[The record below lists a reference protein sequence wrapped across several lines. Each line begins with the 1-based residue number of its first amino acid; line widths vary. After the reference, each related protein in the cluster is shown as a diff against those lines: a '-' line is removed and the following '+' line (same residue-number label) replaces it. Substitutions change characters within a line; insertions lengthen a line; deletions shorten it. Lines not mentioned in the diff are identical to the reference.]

1 MYRAIGESIDY
12 GVWVCAPDGRNIY
25 ASESFLRL
33 VGQTQEQCSNFGW
46 GDVLH
51 PDDAERTIAA
61 WKECV
66 RTGGIWDI
74 EHRFRGVDGQ
84 WHPILARGV
93 PVRDE
98 QGEVIYWAG
107 INLDISKLKQTEM
120 NLKERTRQLEYANK
134 ELDSF
139 SYSVSHDLRA
149 PLRAIEGY
157 SRMILKET
165 GDSFNEKT
173 KSLFNVILV
182 NTKRM
187 GQLIDDL
194 LSLSRLGRGGLSL
207 AKVNVEGLARDV
219 WKELNSG
226 NPDIPVDLKI
236 DPVPTVM
243 GDRSL
248 LRQVLVNL
256 LSNAIK
262 FTRVREVPVI
272 EVGGY
277 STEKENVCYVRDNG
291 VGFDMTYYD
300 KLFGVFQR
308 LHSARE
314 YEGTGVGLAIVQRIV
329 HRHGGRVWA
338 ESEPDKGATFYFTL
352 PTQEK

>member
-1 MYRAIGESIDY
+1 
-12 GVWVCAPDGRNIY
+12 
-25 ASESFLRL
+25 
-33 VGQTQEQCSNFGW
+33 
-46 GDVLH
+46 
-51 PDDAERTIAA
+51 
-61 WKECV
+61 
-66 RTGGIWDI
+66 
-74 EHRFRGVDGQ
+74 
-84 WHPILARGV
+84 LARGL

-98 QGEVIYWAG
+98 HGEIIYWAG

-157 SRMILKET
+157 SRMILEQA

-173 KSLFNVILV
+173 RSLFDVILV

-194 LSLSRLGRGGLSL
+194 LSLSRLGRGDLSL
-207 AKVNVEGLARDV
+207 AKVNLKDLAADV
-219 WKELNSG
+219 WKELKAGS
-226 NPDIPVDLKI
+226 PDISIDLKI
-236 DPVPTVM
+236 GAVPPVM
-243 GDRSL
+243 ADRSL

-256 LSNAIK
+256 LSNAVK

-277 STEKENVCYVRDNG
+277 SKEKENVCYVRDNG
-291 VGFDMTYYD
+291 VGFDMKYYD

-314 YEGTGVGLAIVQRIV
+314 YEGTGVGLALVQRIV
-329 HRHGGRVWA
+329 DRHGGRVWA
-338 ESEPDKGATFYFTL
+338 ESEPGKGATFYFSL
-352 PTQEK
+352 PTPEK

>member
-1 MYRAIGESIDY
+1 MANPFLLDMLSYSKEELIGKKLWEIGAFKDIEKSKFAFAELQNNQYIRYEDLQLETKDGRLIDVEFVSNVYQVDHTKVIQCNIRDITERRREEKGLEDSERMYRAIGESIDY

-157 SRMILKET
+157 SRMILKQA
-165 GDSFNEKT
+165 GDSFDEKT
-173 KSLFNVILV
+173 RSLFNVIMS
-182 NTKRM
+182 TQR
-187 GQLIDDL
+187 GWG
-194 LSLSRLGRGGLSL
+194 SLSMISWPSPAWAGRPSPCQ
-207 AKVNVEGLARDV
+207 K
-219 WKELNSG
+219 
-226 NPDIPVDLKI
+226 
-236 DPVPTVM
+236 
-243 GDRSL
+243 
-248 LRQVLVNL
+248 
-256 LSNAIK
+256 
-262 FTRVREVPVI
+262 
-272 EVGGY
+272 
-277 STEKENVCYVRDNG
+277 
-291 VGFDMTYYD
+291 
-300 KLFGVFQR
+300 
-308 LHSARE
+308 
-314 YEGTGVGLAIVQRIV
+314 
-329 HRHGGRVWA
+329 
-338 ESEPDKGATFYFTL
+338 
-352 PTQEK
+352 